1 VFRWL
6 KPVILALGHS
16 SPGSESESD
25 ETTNF
30 PCSSRAITPP
40 VSPELPCIRVR
51 GYSSD
56 MDDDRPLDEHV
67 KLINASYENSTFI
80 DHDDDLISIAPSL
93 LPRYTEQ
100 ISVDNSLSFIDAL
113 VDSFSSY
120 RELREA
126 NSDSEYE
133 HILEKIKSE
142 WYFVGA
148 SVRYATVPLALIYPP
163 SW

>member
-1 VFRWL
+1 
-6 KPVILALGHS
+6 
-16 SPGSESESD
+16 
-25 ETTNF
+25 
-30 PCSSRAITPP
+30 
-40 VSPELPCIRVR
+40 
-51 GYSSD
+51 

-67 KLINASYENSTFI
+67 KLINASYENTSI

-163 SW
+163 SL